1 MKKYLSYILE
11 PGVPVWPG
19 EPGIEITQC
28 SSISEGDTCNTFT
41 SVLPDHCG
49 THYDAP
55 WHFNPL
61 GPKITELPIEYF
73 WFENV
78 FELDLPK
85 KAGEGVLAE
94 DLKPWE
100 EEIRKADL
108 LLIRTGFSSVRHEDP
123 EVYGHNGPYLSPE
136 AAEYLV
142 REFPELR
149 TVGLDFLSVGSPAND
164 LAEAAHRMLLGCFTE
179 HFVTAIEDMD
189 LSCLHEK
196 HGKIRRVIAA
206 PLRIAGTDSSQ
217 VCVIAEFDEE

>member
-1 MKKYLSYILE
+1 MKKYLSYILDPE
-11 PGVPVWPG
+11 APVWPG
-19 EPGIEITQC
+19 EPTIEITHC
-28 SSISEGDTCNTFT
+28 TEIKGDCLYNSFS

-55 WHFNPL
+55 WHFNPK
-61 GPKITELPIEYF
+61 GPKITELPMEYF

-85 KAGEGVLAE
+85 NAGEGVLAE
-94 DLKPWE
+94 DLKPWA

-108 LLIRTGFSSVRHEDP
+108 LLIRTGFSSVRRGNP

-142 REFPELR
+142 REFPELK
-149 TVGLDFLSVGSPAND
+149 TVGFDFLSVGSPANN
-164 LAEAAHRMLLGCFTE
+164 LSAAAHQMLLGCHTD

-189 LSCLHEK
+189 LSCLYEE

-206 PLRIAGTDSSQ
+206 PLRISGTDSSQ
-217 VCVIAEFDEE
+217 VCVIAEFDE